1 MLDKEK
7 ETYQYFSLHVCLS
20 DVPVEVDGNSYVFLT
35 GGGCVGAGGLGGTV
49 KRSVGLVSFR
59 SFVLSFLPCFF
70 ASLDYLPVYD
80 IVDNYS
86 IFDTLGIVFFS
97 SRGPRGVV
105 NGEVNL
111 RLGVLIPPVS
121 DDTENQSL
129 L

>member
-1 MLDKEK
+1 M
-7 ETYQYFSLHVCLS
+7 
-20 DVPVEVDGNSYVFLT
+20 DGNSYVFLT
-35 GGGCVGAGGLGGTV
+35 GGGCVRGRRAGGDREANEALDW
-49 KRSVGLVSFR
+49 SC
-59 SFVLSFLPCFF
+59 FVHSFLPCFF
-70 ASLDYLPVYD
+70 PSLDYLPVYD
-80 IVDNYS
+80 NYSRYS

-111 RLGVLIPPVS
+111 RHGVLIPPVS